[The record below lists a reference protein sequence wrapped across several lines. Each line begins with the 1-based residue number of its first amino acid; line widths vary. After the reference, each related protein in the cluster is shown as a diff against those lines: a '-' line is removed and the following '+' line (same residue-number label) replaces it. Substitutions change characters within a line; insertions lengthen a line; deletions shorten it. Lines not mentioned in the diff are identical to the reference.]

1 MVLTLALLRHAKS
14 SWADPSKDDFAR
26 ELAPRG
32 IAAAHVMGGYIGQ
45 YGLQPDLVLCS
56 SSVRTRATLDLILPY
71 LRKPPPAL
79 TFEDDLYLASAR
91 DLLVRLRSV
100 PSRWSHVMMI
110 GHNPG
115 FHDFA
120 LALTGTGEPELRAN
134 LARKYPTAAL
144 AVVNFDAD
152 RWSTIERARGH
163 LSAFVTPSSLA

>member
-14 SWADPSKDDFAR
+14 SWADPSKDDFSR

-32 IAAAHVMGGYIGQ
+32 IAAAHGMGNRIGR
-45 YGLQPDLVLCS
+45 YGPLPDLVLCS
-56 SSVRTRATLDLILPY
+56 SAVRTRATLDLILPY
-71 LRKPPPAL
+71 LAASPPAL

-91 DLLVRLRSV
+91 DLLGRVRSLS
-100 PSRWSHVMMI
+100 SRWPRVMVI

-120 LALTGTGEPELRAN
+120 QDLSGTGDAALRAN

-144 AVVNFDAD
+144 AVLSFDAD
-152 RWSTIERARGH
+152 RWSTIEPAQGH